1 MNPGHEPGG
10 MGLTYARIRVSKD
23 GRGKSVSVRTLVDT
37 GATST
42 MLPRTILESLGVEP
56 SRTIRIRLG
65 DGRLTERDLG
75 PAFVRYG
82 KHGAWTQILFGE
94 PGDAT
99 VLGALTLEELWLQV
113 DRRSRRLREVKV
125 ALMVPQVPTGYEAPG
140 P

>member
-1 MNPGHEPGG
+1 